1 MADIKIIT
9 DTCSDL
15 PDEMAKKYDIG
26 IVRFLTLFGEKEY
39 MNGTEITNAEFYEKL
54 ENFDGFPTSSQPPFQ
69 YLYDLL
75 LEESKKHETVIFF
88 TMSSRGSGEFQTAN
102 LIAQQIKE
110 DDNPSAD
117 IRVVD
122 TYSYSIYIAQT
133 AVHAAQLVQ
142 EGKSADEIIEECKAY
157 IKTWRSYIVVDTL
170 KYLEKGGRLSKGAAI
185 VGSLLDIKPIL
196 TVENG
201 LVDSYDKLRGKKKL
215 VEKVIERIEDNPA
228 FQRAEKPE
236 FLVVQSDEK
245 RGEEAC
251 EKLREKYGEDCIT
264 MYSEFGPLIGI
275 HLGKG
280 AFAIVCRVAE

>member
-39 MNGTEITNAEFYEKL
+39 TNGTEITNAEFYEKL

>member
-157 IKTWRSYIVVDTL
+157 VKTWRAYIVVDTL

-201 LVDSYDKLRGKKKL
+201 LVDSYDKLIR
-215 VEKVIERIEDNPA
+215 
-228 FQRAEKPE
+228 
-236 FLVVQSDEK
+236 
-245 RGEEAC
+245 
-251 EKLREKYGEDCIT
+251 
-264 MYSEFGPLIGI
+264 
-275 HLGKG
+275 
-280 AFAIVCRVAE
+280 

>member
-170 KYLEKGGRLSKGAAI
+170 KYLEKGGRLSKAAAF
-185 VGSLLDIKPIL
+185 VGTMLDIKPIL
-196 TVENG
+196 TIEHG
-201 LVDSYDKLRGKKKL
+201 LVESLDKLRGKKKL
-215 VEKVIERIEDNPA
+215 LDKLIAKIQDDSDFDAENP
-228 FQRAEKPE
+228 K
-236 FLVVQSDEK
+236 FLIVQSDEDK
-245 RGEEAC
+245 GQEVC
-251 EKLREKYGEDCIT
+251 EKLRDEYGEDCIE
-264 MYSEFGPLIGI
+264 MYGEFGPLIGT
-275 HLGKG
+275 HVGRG
-280 AFAIVCRVAE
+280 AIAILVKIVTE

>member
-157 IKTWRSYIVVDTL
+157 VKTWRAYIVVDTL

-196 TVENG
+196 TVETG
-201 LVDSYDKLRGKKKL
+201 LVDSYDKLLGKKKL
-215 VEKVIERIEDNPA
+215 VDKVIERIEDNPA

-236 FLVVQSDEK
+236 FLVAQSDEK